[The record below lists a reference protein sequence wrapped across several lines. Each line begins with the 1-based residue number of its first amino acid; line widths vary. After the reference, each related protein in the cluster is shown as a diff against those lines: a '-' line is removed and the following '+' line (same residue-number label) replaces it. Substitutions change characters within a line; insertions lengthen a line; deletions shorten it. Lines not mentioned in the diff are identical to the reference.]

1 METKETKLSTPKEVL
16 PLLSMFTILIS
27 LSISIEKHDLRPIGV
42 GIILFGVLYFGSFSY
57 WFYLMY
63 KRDRDVMSIV
73 TITMMLI
80 LAISLLLFGLALF
93 LHHYDIDGLIN
104 FYSNIAVCIDKTI
117 R

>member
-1 METKETKLSTPKEVL
+1 
-16 PLLSMFTILIS
+16 
-27 LSISIEKHDLRPIGV
+27 
-42 GIILFGVLYFGSFSY
+42 
-57 WFYLMY
+57 MY